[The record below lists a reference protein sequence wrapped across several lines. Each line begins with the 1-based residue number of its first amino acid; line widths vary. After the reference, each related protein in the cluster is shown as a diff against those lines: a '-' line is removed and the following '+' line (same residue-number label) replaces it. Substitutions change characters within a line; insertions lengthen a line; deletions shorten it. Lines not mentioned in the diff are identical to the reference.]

1 MKEIVTLLFLTSI
14 VFSCSNENKD
24 DTDVTLTALE
34 GTWILTNVSCFCSFG
49 ENPDFSGHKLTFEG
63 NNLKVENSGQFEFLI
78 DAEGIFSLQGD
89 LITLKNGL
97 RYTYVLKNDEL
108 ALSFVDNPQIADD
121 EILLTY
127 TRE

>member
-97 RYTYVLKNDEL
+97 QYTYVLKNDEL

-127 TRE
+127 TRK

>member
-1 MKEIVTLLFLTSI
+1 MKKIVTLLFLTSI

-97 RYTYVLKNDEL
+97 QYTYVLKNDEL